1 MKMTQ
6 TEIYYEYEKLMQR
19 KATIIKKLHGIGAE
33 LSVLQA
39 TCTHPNKI
47 VYKSYT
53 APTEYCVHE
62 YENVRCPDCGYF
74 SRKYVKEFAI

>member
-19 KATIIKKLHGIGAE
+19 KAIIIQKLRGIGAE

-47 VYKSYT
+47 VNKSFT
-53 APTEYCVHE
+53 MPAEYCVYD
-62 YENVRCPDCGYF
+62 YEEVSCPDCGHF
-74 SRKYVKEFAI
+74 TRTIVN

>member
-19 KATIIKKLHGIGAE
+19 KATIIKKLHGISKE
-33 LSVLQA
+33 LSALQA

-47 VYKSYT
+47 MNKSYT
-53 APTEYCVHE
+53 IPTEYCVYE
-62 YENVRCPDCGYF
+62 YEEVSCPHCGYF
-74 SRKYVKEFAI
+74 SRTMIN